1 MTSVQFDLQP
11 SLSNDVI
18 KLEPLKNDDFERLYT
33 VASDPLI
40 WEQHPNKNRYQR
52 SVFETFF
59 TGAME
64 SGGAFLISDIDT
76 GEVLGSSRFYDLYHH
91 RVMIGY
97 TFLSRSCWGKG
108 INRSLKTLMLD
119 HAFQFVDEVLFH
131 VGSGNM
137 RSRKAMEKLGAIQ
150 VGEENIQ
157 YYGESPVANVVFAI
171 RKENWK
177 QGV

>member
-1 MTSVQFDLQP
+1 
-11 SLSNDVI
+11 
-18 KLEPLKNDDFERLYT
+18 
-33 VASDPLI
+33 
-40 WEQHPNKNRYQR
+40 
-52 SVFETFF
+52 
-59 TGAME
+59 
-64 SGGAFLISDIDT
+64 
-76 GEVLGSSRFYDLYHH
+76 
-91 RVMIGY
+91 
-97 TFLSRSCWGKG
+97 
-108 INRSLKTLMLD
+108 MLD